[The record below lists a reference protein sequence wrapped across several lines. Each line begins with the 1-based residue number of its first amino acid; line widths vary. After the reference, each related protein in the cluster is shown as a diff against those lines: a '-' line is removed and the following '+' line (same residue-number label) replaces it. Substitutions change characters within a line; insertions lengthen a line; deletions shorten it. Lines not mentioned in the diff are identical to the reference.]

1 MSSITCAI
9 DQRGH
14 GTLLRKHALHPTGLL
29 GVVKAEEVGFTQT
42 QRITWGQKE
51 ENSIK
56 LTFQSTSVWS
66 GCEQNCESSEN
77 SEVINPNRNPQQQ

>member
-1 MSSITCAI
+1 MVNGGVMGVNGWGGEGGYVVLDVSSITCAV

-42 QRITWGQKE
+42 QRITWGQK
-51 ENSIK
+51 
-56 LTFQSTSVWS
+56 
-66 GCEQNCESSEN
+66 
-77 SEVINPNRNPQQQ
+77 